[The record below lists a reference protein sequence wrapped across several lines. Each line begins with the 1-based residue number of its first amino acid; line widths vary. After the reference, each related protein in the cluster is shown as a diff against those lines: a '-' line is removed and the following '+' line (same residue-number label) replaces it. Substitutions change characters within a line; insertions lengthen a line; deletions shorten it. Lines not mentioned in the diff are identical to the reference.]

1 MKQWL
6 RSLTANGMNG
16 YKQSNRN
23 WPKSLALAYVP
34 WNR

>member
-1 MKQWL
+1 MKQRL
-6 RSLTANGMNG
+6 RSLTDKGMNG
-16 YKQSNRN
+16 YKQSERN